1 MTSTQSAGALRVYL
15 AGPDIFRPDA
25 DGWAAAARELL
36 AAHGLQAL
44 IPIDGDQVSA
54 SGIYHANLEM
64 IRSADAVL
72 ANLNAFRGT
81 EPDSGTC
88 FEVGLAVAL
97 GKTVIGYLA
106 DGRVLKDKVSH
117 DGQTMLAA
125 DGLRVEDFDLPLNL
139 MLAMSCRLVVGD
151 LAAAVAELAL
161 RSALALPASAA
172 NPPCRA

>member
-25 DGWAAAARELL
+25 DGWAVAARQLL

-54 SGIYHANLEM
+54 NGIYHANLEM

-72 ANLNAFRGT
+72 ANLNAFRGV

-88 FEVGLAVAL
+88 FEVGFAAAL
-97 GKTVIGYLA
+97 DKPVIGYLN
-106 DGRVLKDKVSH
+106 DGRAHKDKVGH
-117 DGQTMLAA
+117 DGGAMPLAA
-125 DGLRVEDFDLPLNL
+125 DGLRVEDFGLPLNL
-139 MLAMSCRLVVGD
+139 MLAVSCRLVVGD
-151 LAAAVAELAL
+151 LATAVATLSVQAL
-161 RSALALPASAA
+161 GATAA
-172 NPPCRA
+172 AREPCRE